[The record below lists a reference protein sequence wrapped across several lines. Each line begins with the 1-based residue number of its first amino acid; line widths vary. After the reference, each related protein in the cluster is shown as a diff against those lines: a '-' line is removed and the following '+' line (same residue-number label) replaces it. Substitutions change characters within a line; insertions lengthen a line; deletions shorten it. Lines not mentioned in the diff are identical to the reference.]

1 MSGQPIDYH
10 RYGPFYATWARGVSL
25 AMASLL
31 SVAILAAP
39 QLIASDTAEL
49 RHGSLSLSMAGM
61 AAGFV
66 HGVGYVPVMKVW
78 RLLFSPYL
86 GWPIMLSSG
95 YFWFWP
101 LFSH

>member
-1 MSGQPIDYH
+1 MKPQPINYQN
-10 RYGPFYATWARGVSL
+10 YGLLYAAWARWVSL

-39 QLIASDTAEL
+39 QLIATDTADL
-49 RHGSLSLSMAGM
+49 RHGSLSLSMIGM

-66 HGVGYVPVMKVW
+66 HGVGYVPVMTVW

-101 LFSH
+101 LLSH